1 MVELND
7 IFIEHMERH
16 PEVSFEHL
24 YAAAAQ
30 ITLPWSLSRQS
41 TAFDVDLFPHFWGE
55 SQLVPA
61 DEISFHRKVEFCYRL
76 KTDPFPYRI
85 KRIKRG
91 VLTSHFRI
99 CLGQKPNG
107 CIYPVTAYWYN
118 CKLRVERHPAS
129 WIRQA
134 YVYDPSYFEGKPFIT
149 TIAQLLQGKQLRA
162 A

>member
-1 MVELND
+1 
-7 IFIEHMERH
+7 MERH
-16 PEVSFEHL
+16 RKVRLEHL
-24 YAAAAQ
+24 NAAAVK
-30 ITLPWSLSRQS
+30 IVLPSNLSRQS
-41 TAFDVDLFPHFWGE
+41 TAFDVILRRRFWGE

-134 YVYDPSYFEGKPFIT
+134 YVYDPSYFEGRPFIS
-149 TIAQLLQGKQLRA
+149 TISQLLEGKQLKA